1 MEAEST
7 AGRTPPAS
15 PVNKCRVCK
24 EDLDGGS
31 YNNGLCGGCA
41 CVGGGGLSD
50 MQESTA
56 GRGRCLNMTVNEDGV
71 EVRCNAECSPS
82 SQLCHDCRQQ
92 SLHAFWA
99 DAHAL

>member
-15 PVNKCRVCK
+15 PVTKCRVCK
-24 EDLDGGS
+24 EDLDGCS
-31 YNNGLCGGCA
+31 YNYGLCLRCA
-41 CVGGGGLSD
+41 SVGELSD
-50 MQESTA
+50 VA
-56 GRGRCLNMTVNEDGV
+56 RCNSVTVNEDGD

-92 SLHAFWA
+92 SLHAFWG
-99 DAHAL
+99 DEHAL

>member
-15 PVNKCRVCK
+15 PVTKCRVCK
-24 EDLDGGS
+24 EDLDGCS
-31 YNNGLCGGCA
+31 YNYGLCLGCA
-41 CVGGGGLSD
+41 SVGGAGLSWA
-50 MQESTA
+50 A
-56 GRGRCLNMTVNEDGV
+56 GSLVGRCNNVTVNEDGD

-92 SLHAFWA
+92 SLHAFWG
-99 DAHAL
+99 DEHAL

>member
-15 PVNKCRVCK
+15 PVNMTGHCH
-24 EDLDGGS
+24 
-31 YNNGLCGGCA
+31 NI
-41 CVGGGGLSD
+41 
-50 MQESTA
+50 
-56 GRGRCLNMTVNEDGV
+56 TVNEDGE

-92 SLHAFWA
+92 SLHAFWG
-99 DAHAL
+99 DEHAL